1 MRPDWDEYFL
11 AFLPVIAKRATCNRG
26 RAACLIAKEN
36 RVISTG
42 YVGSISG
49 EPHCDD
55 IGHLMVKQL
64 NEDGSVSDHCR
75 RTQHCELNAIAQAAK
90 YGTSINGAT
99 IYITMEPCFVCA
111 KMLVQCGIKRVVA
124 IKKYHR
130 AQLSRELLKNANVE
144 LKIIED
150 CEENY
155 E

>member
-11 AFLPVIAKRATCNRG
+11 AFLPIIAKRATCNSG

-42 YVGSISG
+42 YVGSVSG
-49 EPHCDD
+49 EPHCDE
-55 IGHLMVKQL
+55 IGHLMIKQL
-64 NEDGSVSDHCR
+64 NEDGSVSDHCG

-124 IKKYHR
+124 VKKYHK

-144 LKIIED
+144 LKVIED